1 MKTSCFDVRVIWS
14 LLVSLHYGSR
24 HVAER
29 SQLGLCV
36 FTAMERS
43 HVYRMRF
50 SDQGY
55 SDLVKEILLL
65 EDVQLLETTALE
77 LRCVIEWAHCRLKL
91 FKELARRLC
100 EFLEASSASDEGMS
114 SDEECDT
121 MVCTTTTLAGS
132 SCSVL
137 DLAMNSQHRAA
148 R

>member
-1 MKTSCFDVRVIWS
+1 MFVPMIV
-14 LLVSLHYGSR
+14 HGSR

-29 SQLGLCV
+29 GQVGLCV
-36 FTAMERS
+36 FTAMEKAS
-43 HVYRMRF
+43 VLRMRF

-55 SDLVKEILLL
+55 SDLVREILLSDN
-65 EDVQLLETTALE
+65 ERLLETTALE
-77 LRCVIEWAHCRLKL
+77 LKCVIEWARCRLKL

-114 SDEECDT
+114 SDEECET
-121 MVCTTTTLAGS
+121 IVCTATTLAGS

-137 DLAMNSQHRAA
+137 DMAMNSQHRAA